1 MEVRFVAWLIWLI
14 HLAFRQ
20 LTACL
25 CMVHFVPSIRGA
37 MRFDLFS
44 GHAGFHYEDL
54 LCGVADL
61 AHPHGVP
68 PDGHGRSTG

>member
-25 CMVHFVPSIRGA
+25 CMVHFFAQHTWRHEI
-37 MRFDLFS
+37 
-44 GHAGFHYEDL
+44 
-54 LCGVADL
+54 
-61 AHPHGVP
+61 
-68 PDGHGRSTG
+68 